1 MLADLSRHFSHEEF
15 ECGFFRKNPYRLDQ
29 ARSLRFYETIFRR
42 MIPHFKYRRQME
54 VFSEMDRLLEKFF
67 EENLIFFQGFTVL
80 SYREKNVLLVDDVF
94 TLGRVLMRKRS
105 DL

>member
-1 MLADLSRHFSHEEF
+1 M
-15 ECGFFRKNPYRLDQ
+15 G
-29 ARSLRFYETIFRR
+29 
-42 MIPHFKYRRQME
+42 